1 MSERIRVRDKWFG
14 RWAEVVSHPCAERRA
29 QGWGTTQRVAR
40 YALAICLGAGMA
52 AQAGGQAGAQ
62 STQNAQGKG
71 EVLDRVVAVVNN
83 QAILASDVDDEVRL
97 AVLEPRESGAAQR
110 TRPRALDELISRA
123 LIEQQMTREEAQDAT
138 PTQADVDAR
147 LALIRKDLPAC
158 ANEKCSTG
166 DGWKAFLAEHSLTAE
181 RVESYLRNRML
192 ILRFIEQRFRQGI
205 RNTQQEVET
214 YYRNT
219 LLPQFAAGTTAP
231 PLEEIAPRIQE
242 ILLQQK
248 VNVLFDE
255 WLKNLRHQGE
265 IEVLDPSLETPETQ
279 AAGMGGGV
287 E

>member
-1 MSERIRVRDKWFG
+1 V
-14 RWAEVVSHPCAERRA
+14 
-29 QGWGTTQRVAR
+29 
-40 YALAICLGAGMA
+40 LAIGVAA
-52 AQAGGQAGAQ
+52 AIIAQAGGQAALQSTQGAQ
-62 STQNAQGKG
+62 SKA

-97 AVLEPRESGAAQR
+97 AVLEPSESGAAQI

-123 LIEQQMTREEAQDAT
+123 LIEQQMTREEAKDAE

-147 LALIRKDLPAC
+147 AALLRKDLPAC
-158 ANEKCSTG
+158 AREKCST
-166 DGWKAFLAEHSLTAE
+166 DEGWKAFLAEHHLTAE
-181 RVESYLRNRML
+181 RAESYLRNRML

-214 YYRNT
+214 YYRDT
-219 LLPQFAAGTTAP
+219 LLPEYAAGTTAP

-255 WLKNLRHQGE
+255 WLKNLRRQGE

-279 AAGMGGGV
+279 GPGMGGGV
-287 E
+287 Q